1 MRDRLNTLV
10 RSAAVLAVPALGLAT
25 VLYTPR
31 PAAAQD
37 GTVTCWLE
45 SCTGNSCVKVK
56 IACPKPIVII
66 E

>member
-1 MRDRLNTLV
+1 VKDRLNTCV
-10 RSAAVLAVPALGLAT
+10 RSAALLAVPALGLAT
-25 VLYTPR
+25 VLYTTR

-37 GTVTCWLE
+37 GTVTCWAE
-45 SCTGNSCVKVK
+45 SCTNTCVKVK

>member
-1 MRDRLNTLV
+1 MKDRLKTYV
-10 RSAAVLAVPALGLAT
+10 RSAALLAVPALGLAT

-31 PAAAQD
+31 SAAAQD
-37 GTVTCWLE
+37 STITCWLE

-56 IACPKPIVII
+56 IACPKPIVVI